1 MGVGRGEREALAP
14 WILKLLAKK
23 VVFSISRGKKQISP
37 LLAPP
42 GKNFGKIPYWPPLE
56 KIFPTPMYRPVH
68 DRPVLSRPTFITDQF
83 IPVHNRAVH
92 SRPRS

>member
-42 GKNFGKIPYWPPLE
+42 GKNFGKIPYCPLE
-56 KIFPTPMYRPVH
+56 KILPTPMVRTIVM
-68 DRPVLSRPTFITDQF
+68 FIASQ
-83 IPVHNRAVH
+83 
-92 SRPRS
+92 